1 VKASSLSFKAAVLF
15 AMTGMAMGIA
25 MAATHDHS
33 VFPAHAHLNLLGW
46 VSLFLIGIYYK
57 FNPSLDV
64 SRAALIQM
72 AVWVLGTIVLTIGVA
87 AIYLGRPAA
96 EPIAIVGS
104 LIIFADMLFFAVLVF
119 RPAPKDSRSP
129 RLAPAE

>member
-1 VKASSLSFKAAVLF
+1 MKASSLSFKAAVLF
-15 AMTGMAMGIA
+15 VIAGMAIGIA

-46 VSLFLIGIYYK
+46 VSLFLIGIYYRL
-57 FNPSLDV
+57 NPWLDV
-64 SRAALIQM
+64 SRAALVQVV
-72 AVWVLGTIVLTIGVA
+72 VWILGTIVLTIGVA
-87 AIYLGRPAA
+87 AIYLGHPAA

-104 LIIFADMLFFAVLVF
+104 LIVFVDMLFFALLVF